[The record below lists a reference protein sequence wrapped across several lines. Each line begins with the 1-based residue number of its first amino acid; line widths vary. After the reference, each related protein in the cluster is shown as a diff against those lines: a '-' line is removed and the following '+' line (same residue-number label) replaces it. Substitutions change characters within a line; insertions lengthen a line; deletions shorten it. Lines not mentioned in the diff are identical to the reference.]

1 MRELP
6 MTPGEILTS
15 YKQAANRKDQIRVL
29 SELNACT
36 TQEIR
41 EVLASQGIPWE
52 EMGSRPWT
60 EEEVQRLLRMADTK
74 LLSRKEMAEELG
86 RSTVEVKGKLQR
98 MARKEQKMAE
108 ISKQELEQ
116 AKADIDMASVS
127 PLEREQFLTMLYQK
141 LDNEMQ
147 YGHDAKLQDMLSS
160 LGFMILKHFLG
171 AHTDV

>member
-15 YKQAANRKDQIRVL
+15 YKQAANRKDQIRIL

-36 TQEIR
+36 TQEVR

-98 MARKEQKMAE
+98 MARKEQKMQDTNPITHETTEKALTGDAFAGMVAAA
-108 ISKQELEQ
+108 IGQELHAGAE
-116 AKADIDMASVS
+116 ARLV
-127 PLEREQFLTMLYQK
+127 
-141 LDNEMQ
+141 
-147 YGHDAKLQDMLSS
+147 DMLSA
-160 LGFMILKHFLG
+160 LGYMVMRFF
-171 AHTDV
+171 TDGREHGHE